1 MQMRK
6 TLKRIASAVITASL
20 MLAVFTMVPV
30 RYVSAEASATV
41 ESTNPWGDGGQI
53 TLNLSGCS
61 GYAEIT
67 VVADFGGTVSTAS
80 GWGFDSYEISGSQV
94 TATVSADGAN
104 SWAFDGNVGIQ
115 VTGSDISSITLVSV
129 SGSGTATVPVNP
141 GGDEQN
147 TGSAVDYNSI
157 DLVQGDDWLTT
168 DGDRIVDQNG
178 TEVWLTGCNWF
189 NPEDNEPVAVYGP
202 PEDFED
208 YRPEDNQNEDV
219 YGPPP
224 FDDYDPADDLPE
236 PVYGPPE
243 DFGLEEPVEGEQ
255 P

>member
-1 MQMRK
+1 MK
-6 TLKRIASAVITASL
+6 KKSYP
-20 MLAVFTMVPV
+20 LARRVGVCV
-30 RYVSAEASATV
+30 GAAAISATM
-41 ESTNPWGDGGQI
+41 
-53 TLNLSGCS
+53 
-61 GYAEIT
+61 
-67 VVADFGGTVSTAS
+67 
-80 GWGFDSYEISGSQV
+80 
-94 TATVSADGAN
+94 
-104 SWAFDGNVGIQ
+104 
-115 VTGSDISSITLVSV
+115 
-129 SGSGTATVPVNP
+129 
-141 GGDEQN
+141 
-147 TGSAVDYNSI
+147 
-157 DLVQGDDWLTT
+157 
-168 DGDRIVDQNG
+168 
-178 TEVWLTGCNWF
+178 LTGCNWF

>member
-1 MQMRK
+1 MK
-6 TLKRIASAVITASL
+6 KKPYP
-20 MLAVFTMVPV
+20 LARRVGVCV
-30 RYVSAEASATV
+30 GAAAISAT
-41 ESTNPWGDGGQI
+41 
-53 TLNLSGCS
+53 L
-61 GYAEIT
+61 
-67 VVADFGGTVSTAS
+67 
-80 GWGFDSYEISGSQV
+80 
-94 TATVSADGAN
+94 
-104 SWAFDGNVGIQ
+104 
-115 VTGSDISSITLVSV
+115 
-129 SGSGTATVPVNP
+129 
-141 GGDEQN
+141 
-147 TGSAVDYNSI
+147 
-157 DLVQGDDWLTT
+157 
-168 DGDRIVDQNG
+168 
-178 TEVWLTGCNWF
+178 LTGCNWF

>member
-1 MQMRK
+1 MK
-6 TLKRIASAVITASL
+6 KKPYP
-20 MLAVFTMVPV
+20 LARRVGVCV
-30 RYVSAEASATV
+30 GAAAISATM
-41 ESTNPWGDGGQI
+41 
-53 TLNLSGCS
+53 
-61 GYAEIT
+61 
-67 VVADFGGTVSTAS
+67 
-80 GWGFDSYEISGSQV
+80 
-94 TATVSADGAN
+94 
-104 SWAFDGNVGIQ
+104 
-115 VTGSDISSITLVSV
+115 
-129 SGSGTATVPVNP
+129 
-141 GGDEQN
+141 
-147 TGSAVDYNSI
+147 
-157 DLVQGDDWLTT
+157 
-168 DGDRIVDQNG
+168 
-178 TEVWLTGCNWF
+178 LTGCNWF